1 MSATSFQRMRRV
13 QALRGLCI
21 ELGIE
26 GFENLDESSLRELVN
41 GATSEPEDP
50 EPDAPD
56 PADEKAELQAKAKAL
71 GIKKWHVKSVETLEK
86 EIAELEGE

>member
-1 MSATSFQRMRRV
+1 MSATSFQRMRRI
-13 QALRGLCI
+13 QALKEQCI

-26 GFENLDESSLRELVN
+26 GFEDLDESALRELVN
-41 GATSEPEDP
+41 PTPETEEEADP
-50 EPDAPD
+50 EEVD

-71 GIKKWHVKSVETLEK
+71 GIKSWHVKSVETLEK